1 MTTNPEEARYAAVN
15 AQIKQLLDDAV
26 NDTSPATAI
35 LRAMLIAEMYDRNE
49 KTHQRALIEQQEK
62 KQEASK

>member
-1 MTTNPEEARYAAVN
+1 MNEEQRHATVS

-35 LRAMLIAEMYDRNE
+35 LRSMLVAEMYDRNE
-49 KTHQRALIEQQEK
+49 KTHARALAEQEK
-62 KQEASK
+62 TKQE

>member
-1 MTTNPEEARYAAVN
+1 MNEDKRYAAVN

-35 LRAMLIAEMYDRNE
+35 LRAMLVAEMYDRNE
-49 KTHQRALIEQQEK
+49 KTHMRALAEQAQEQQE
-62 KQEASK
+62 EASK